1 MDDGVTHPVRT
12 TARGERT
19 SQWASLR
26 TRGRKTSWWSPRR
39 TRRYLGA
46 LSTYTRRRLAQAA
59 RAAVDSVE
67 RVPAARSRCQR
78 PGLLGVRS
86 TFGASTEL
94 LN

>member
-1 MDDGVTHPVRT
+1 MGRP
-12 TARGERT
+12 AKQGEKDFVVV
-19 SQWASLR
+19 AAPDAPL
-26 TRGRKTSWWSPRR
+26 P
-39 TRRYLGA
+39 GA
-46 LSTYTRRRLAQAA
+46 LSTYTRRRLAQGA